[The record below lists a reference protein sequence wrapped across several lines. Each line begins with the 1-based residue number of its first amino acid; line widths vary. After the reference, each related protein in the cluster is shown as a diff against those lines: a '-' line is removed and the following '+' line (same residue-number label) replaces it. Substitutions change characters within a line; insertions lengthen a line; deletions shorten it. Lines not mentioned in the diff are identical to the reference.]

1 VTIVGFE
8 FLTPSEHRKFCRH
21 FTLIPLLHPNPNATS
36 KNPQEAVE
44 QNMNMYLKL
53 ARGIRVAR
61 ILVRVHQLGL
71 QKPETR
77 PTDSKSRNRNS
88 LRENNNRRR

>member
-1 VTIVGFE
+1 
-8 FLTPSEHRKFCRH
+8 
-21 FTLIPLLHPNPNATS
+21 
-36 KNPQEAVE
+36 
-44 QNMNMYLKL
+44 MNMYLKL

-77 PTDSKSRNRNS
+77 PTDSNHETGTVCAKITTVVVDQGRPGGG
-88 LRENNNRRR
+88 